1 MSRSD
6 KKQNAARSGGICG
19 RSFRL
24 IFTCFGQRLYELCR
38 GVHRDQ
44 SFAVIFCV
52 PRHDA
57 VHTGAHRRLD
67 HHGIFKIGNFR

>member
-38 GVHRDQ
+38 GVHRDR
-44 SFAVIFCV
+44 SFAVIFV
-52 PRHDA
+52 FRVTMQSTPERTA
-57 VHTGAHRRLD
+57 VSTITASS
-67 HHGIFKIGNFR
+67 KSEFR